1 MSAILSSN
9 LVQALAYQLPS
20 NLTQQEKSGI
30 PMWFWGLMGVTLI
43 ILFWMLFNRPKE
55 KEGDDREEGPLATTA
70 STKTNSQ
77 GTAFESEDDK
87 IDYGPYSYEPE
98 PSEPAEAPPEPQT
111 APSPFLDFGDA
122 DLPVR
127 QGFDMEFL
135 SADDFTLIEGIGPK
149 IAKLLNQADIH
160 TFKQLSNEDPEGLLV
175 TLATAGIFMTD
186 PSSWPEQA
194 RFAAAGQWDELKRLQ
209 DSLKGGQQ
217 LS

>member
-20 NLTQQEKSGI
+20 DLAQQEKSGI

-55 KEGDDREEGPLATTA
+55 KEGDDREEGALGTSA
-70 STKTNSQ
+70 STKANSQ
-77 GTAFESEDDK
+77 GTAFEAENDK
-87 IDYGPYSYEPE
+87 IDFGPYAYEPE
-98 PSEPAEAPPEPQT
+98 SSKPSETPPEPQA
-111 APSPFLDFGDA
+111 APSPFLDFGDE

-135 SADDFTLIEGIGPK
+135 NADDFTLIEGIGPK
-149 IAKLLNQADIH
+149 IAKILNQADIH
-160 TFKQLSNEDPEGLLV
+160 TFKQLSNEDVEGLLV

-194 RFAAAGQWDELKRLQ
+194 RLAAAGQWDELKRLQ

-217 LS
+217 VS